1 MTIDIPQDL
10 ASRIEELADDQ
21 GSTIEEFLRELLA
34 RHQTNKPRMTMAD
47 LARIAR
53 EANLSSDHPVDTAAR
68 SREILNTEYA
78 EYLKRRRAP

>member
-10 ASRIEELADDQ
+10 ARRIEDLADKR
-21 GSTIEEFLRELLA
+21 GSTIEEFLRELLD
-34 RHQTNKPRMTMAD
+34 RHEPKKPRMTMAD

-78 EYLKRRRAP
+78 DYLKRRRAP